1 MRYNLYMHRTPA
13 LLYLIYHEKL
23 RAFKVGINNIGN
35 SRYLAHR
42 SNGWKIV
49 DYWYFDSITIARK
62 VERIVLSRMKDK
74 TKSEGFVDKHY
85 MPQGGY
91 TETFDAD
98 KITSRGVK
106 IIINKIVR
114 NLL

>member
-13 LLYLIYHEKL
+13 LLYLIYHERL

-35 SRYLAHR
+35 SRYSAHR
-42 SNGWKIV
+42 LNGWKIV
-49 DYWYFDSITIARK
+49 DYWYFDSIVIARK

-74 TKSEGFVDKHY
+74 TKGSGFVDKQD

-106 IIINKIVR
+106 IIINKVIR
-114 NLL
+114 NLI

>member
-1 MRYNLYMHRTPA
+1 MHRTPA

-35 SRYLAHR
+35 SRYIAHKT
-42 SNGWKIV
+42 NGWKIV
-49 DYWYFDSITIARK
+49 DYWYFDSIMIARK
-62 VERIVLSRMKDK
+62 VEKIVLSRMKDK
-74 TKSEGFVDKHY
+74 TKGKGFVDKEY

-106 IIINKIVR
+106 IIINKVIR

>member
-1 MRYNLYMHRTPA
+1 MHRTPA

-74 TKSEGFVDKHY
+74 TKSEGFVDKYY

-106 IIINKIVR
+106 IIINKVIR

>member
-1 MRYNLYMHRTPA
+1 MHRTPA

-35 SRYLAHR
+35 SRYLAHKT
-42 SNGWKIV
+42 NGWKIV
-49 DYWYFDSITIARK
+49 EYWYFDSITIARK
-62 VERIVLSRMKDK
+62 VERIVLSKMKSK
-74 TKSEGFVDKHY
+74 TRSEGFVDKQD

-91 TETFDAD
+91 TETFDAK

-106 IIINKIVR
+106 TIINKVIKDIKS
-114 NLL
+114 

>member
-98 KITSRGVK
+98 KITSRGAK
-106 IIINKIVR
+106 IIINKVIKGTK
-114 NLL
+114 

>member
-1 MRYNLYMHRTPA
+1 MHRTPA

-35 SRYLAHR
+35 SRYLAHKT
-42 SNGWKIV
+42 NGWKIV
-49 DYWYFDSITIARK
+49 DYWYFDSIAMARK

-74 TKSEGFVDKHY
+74 TKSEGFVDKQY

-106 IIINKIVR
+106 IIINKVIR
-114 NLL
+114 NIL